1 MSGILGMSEILEM
14 SGILGMIKILGMSRM
29 PKMLGVS
36 EILRDAKD
44 SWDD

>member
-1 MSGILGMSEILEM
+1 M

-44 SWDD
+44 S